1 MTKKSNRTAERYATL
16 SKQGKKKLQPK
27 HHHQIKTAPTTT
39 YPETAKPEVSASP
52 VSQTASKR
60 RSEMI
65 ALSRQHVVSDLK
77 TIGIIGGAIV
87 VVLIILA
94 FVLG

>member
-1 MTKKSNRTAERYATL
+1 MTKKSQRTAERYAAL
-16 SKQGKKKLQPK
+16 SKQGKRKLQPK

-52 VSQTASKR
+52 SSQTVSKR
-60 RSEMI
+60 RSEVI
-65 ALSRQHVVSDLK
+65 ALGRQHVVSDLK
-77 TIGIIGGAIV
+77 MIGLMGGAII